1 MSDEKRIFCL
11 GPTLLD
17 EAPMW
22 TPGPMWSGDRE
33 LILQCQNI
41 LQDDQ
46 IQELWFDLLDK
57 FNSKAMELG
66 IQSAIEHGA
75 DPKDLA
81 KIGGNK
87 RNKRKQ

>member
-1 MSDEKRIFCL
+1 MSEEKRVFCL
-11 GPTLLD
+11 GPTLLE

-22 TPGPMWSGDRE
+22 SPGPMWSGDRE

-41 LQDDQ
+41 LQKDQ
-46 IQELWFDLLDK
+46 IQELWFDLVDK
-57 FNSKAMELG
+57 FNAKAIELG

-81 KIGGNK
+81 KIGTRKK
-87 RNKRKQ
+87 RNK